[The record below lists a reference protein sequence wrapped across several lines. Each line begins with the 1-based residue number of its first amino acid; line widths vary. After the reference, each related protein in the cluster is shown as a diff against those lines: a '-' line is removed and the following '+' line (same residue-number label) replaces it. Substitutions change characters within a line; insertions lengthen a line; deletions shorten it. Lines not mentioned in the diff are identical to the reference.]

1 MCWHVHIPWHTYVE
15 VRGQFA
21 EFGSLLLPVAPGDW
35 TQVVE
40 CGLLVSAFSHGAILL
55 VLNFPFW
62 YAVTSSSDLVFLENK
77 RIFKHFTELKKIQ
90 YEMISLIW
98 IKWIFLLVL
107 CISVSA
113 QADSKIKSPWHDVER
128 RKINYLF
135 SLIGIW
141 KNLQTSYELIFTDTA
156 VWGQIFIADA
166 F

>member
-1 MCWHVHIPWHTYVE
+1 
-15 VRGQFA
+15 
-21 EFGSLLLPVAPGDW
+21 
-35 TQVVE
+35 
-40 CGLLVSAFSHGAILL
+40 
-55 VLNFPFW
+55 
-62 YAVTSSSDLVFLENK
+62 
-77 RIFKHFTELKKIQ
+77 
-90 YEMISLIW
+90 MISSIW
-98 IKWIFLLVL
+98 IKWIFLQVL